1 MRIHMVIM
9 ALAGLVLAGCAR
21 QSDSANPR
29 GSRSSVQAMDISSE
43 YLPLLDKEQ
52 QAAVGR
58 LLADSIGWRLAVDSD
73 NSNSGLTAVRQEV
86 PSYHPYFLRSDID
99 MDGRTDFAV
108 ALLRDSTIS
117 LYWFSKTD
125 SGYSKPNWVA
135 QATWF
140 DECGF
145 AEDPRPGQLFFA
157 RFDSDDGLFFH
168 WDSSTHMLAESPDEE

>member
-1 MRIHMVIM
+1 MRFHIFIM
-9 ALAGLVLAGCAR
+9 ALAGFVAAGCVR
-21 QSDSANPR
+21 QSDSTNSPS
-29 GSRSSVQAMDISSE
+29 SRSTVQVQSISSE

-52 QAAVGR
+52 QAAVGG

-73 NSNSGLTAVRQEV
+73 NSNSRLTAVRQEI
-86 PSYHPYFLRSDID
+86 PSYHPYLLQSDID
-99 MDGRTDFAV
+99 MDGRKDLAV

-117 LYWFSKTD
+117 LYWFSKMD
-125 SGYSKPNWVA
+125 SGYSKPNWLG

-145 AEDPRPGQLFFA
+145 AENPQPGQLFFA

-168 WDSSTHMLAESPDEE
+168 WDSSRHVLAESLDAE